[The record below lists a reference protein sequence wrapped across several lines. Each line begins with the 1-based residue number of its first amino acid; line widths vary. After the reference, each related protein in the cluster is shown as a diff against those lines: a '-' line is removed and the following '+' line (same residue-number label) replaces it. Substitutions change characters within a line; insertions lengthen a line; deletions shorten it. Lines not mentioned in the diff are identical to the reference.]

1 MINRKDDARY
11 RHRCTS
17 HVRGFLQLSFVSGAF
32 SHLHRGGLQSQ
43 SCLPQ
48 ALRLAPGLARGAGQF
63 RQTWGLVGS
72 LTAETSRPFV
82 GSEDL
87 ALDKWLL
94 AAAFSGRRQ
103 RGLPSL
109 IEDVNTHNEYRSI
122 NLPSSSSRC
131 ALCAT

>member
-11 RHRCTS
+11 PHRCTS

-32 SHLHRGGLQSQ
+32 SCWHGGVCRAGPVCPGS
-43 SCLPQ
+43 
-48 ALRLAPGLARGAGQF
+48 LRLAPGLAHRAGRF

-72 LTAETSRPFV
+72 PTAETSRPFV

-87 ALDKWLL
+87 ALGKWLL
-94 AAAFSGRRQ
+94 AAVFSGLWQ

-109 IEDVNTHNEYRSI
+109 TGGVNVHNGY
-122 NLPSSSSRC
+122 
-131 ALCAT
+131 